1 MAATDQSEPLDDDA
15 EHDELHEYEDAV
27 SACFTPDDWDVLWR
41 NGYHFVDVLAG
52 RVPGIDPRDLYDQI
66 VKYAGEADAPSLTV
80 DLSRLQRRR
89 R

>member
-15 EHDELHEYEDAV
+15 ELDELHEYEDAV

-66 VKYAGEADAPSLTV
+66 VSMPARRTHPTV
-80 DLSRLQRRR
+80 DLSELQRRR